1 MDHRLFVARL
11 IVPEL
16 RHLLQRLSDAADVAV
31 PENAK
36 TAGEEGL
43 LDAIAF
49 HVLRFE
55 KGDERLSHR

>member
-1 MDHRLFVARL
+1 
-11 IVPEL
+11 
-16 RHLLQRLSDAADVAV
+16 LLQRLSDAADVAV

-55 KGDERLSHR
+55 KGDKRLSHG